1 MPSSRSPSPS
11 PNSPLTNS
19 TPSPGSTTSRNY
31 ILKQNPYNFPI
42 DQSPPE
48 LRQPVASTS
57 TAPPV
62 YAYSQ
67 VVESGIKRPLSAVT
81 EGENPSMVKRY
92 RMLSPAPKVED
103 LQERM
108 SPSSDSPDPENE
120 QNDSKG
126 KFPGQH
132 PQEDMPTKKKRT
144 RTLTTPHQAAVLHA
158 LLAQSRFPTTAMR
171 EEVGRSIGLSARKVQ
186 IWFQNQRQKARRPRK
201 EPDDSAPL
209 PPRYGP
215 FPAYPPQGHSSP
227 FPVMPGPYGRPQ
239 FPRESSRSQSVEPPS
254 QLLGPGV
261 PGADGTRTD
270 TPYASGSPPQV
281 HSPPPAPI
289 TRHAA
294 SSYDQNFNR
303 TLPPLSYHSAR
314 PLSEGAIVSGVPRP
328 QSPLV
333 TLSPPEYF
341 RPRTESFPS
350 SPRSHFISRSHD
362 VHGQSRIILPPP
374 FTLQPQPRWNEMSF
388 AANLRP
394 AAFVRPPSEQ
404 QATRASSA
412 SPLARRALP
421 PISPYYNHLDP
432 EQASLV
438 PDSVHNEP
446 LLDTASTS
454 SNRGSRYDPVRA
466 SFIPYSATINSTPT
480 SSPLAK
486 SLSEAD
492 DDPVD
497 G

>member
-1 MPSSRSPSPS
+1 MP
-11 PNSPLTNS
+11 
-19 TPSPGSTTSRNY
+19 GV
-31 ILKQNPYNFPI
+31 
-42 DQSPPE
+42 SPPPNPQ
-48 LRQPVASTS
+48 LLPVTYN
-57 TAPPV
+57 TPV
-62 YAYSQ
+62 Q
-67 VVESGIKRPLSAVT
+67 
-81 EGENPSMVKRY
+81 
-92 RMLSPAPKVED
+92 
-103 LQERM
+103 Q
-108 SPSSDSPDPENE
+108 
-120 QNDSKG
+120 
-126 KFPGQH
+126 
-132 PQEDMPTKKKRT
+132 
-144 RTLTTPHQAAVLHA
+144 
-158 LLAQSRFPTTAMR
+158 
-171 EEVGRSIGLSARKVQ
+171 
-186 IWFQNQRQKARRPRK
+186 
-201 EPDDSAPL
+201 
-209 PPRYGP
+209 
-215 FPAYPPQGHSSP
+215 
-227 FPVMPGPYGRPQ
+227 PYGRPQ
-239 FPRESSRSQSVEPPS
+239 YPRESSRSQSVEPPS

-261 PGADGTRTD
+261 PGADGYGSSYPGPSRGQRDADSPLDDSTRTD
-270 TPYASGSPPQV
+270 TPYASGSPPPV

-289 TRHAA
+289 ARHAA

-404 QATRASSA
+404 QTTRASSA

-492 DDPVD
+492 DDPDD